1 MTEKYCLDRGI
12 SFPRIE
18 VLPED
23 LKEPCECYL
32 FAEAE
37 DPRSPIVLH
46 FPLVNRTFRTHLA
59 PVCLLA
65 GYCSLGSA
73 LALARLLLV
82 GVERQTAEEKA
93 CGNFVINGPDT
104 PYGMMNFTYEPQEFE
119 RLVALSRYNVLNNVE
134 TGYRDDRSYGKVSEA
149 DPYVTLQLLTA
160 PGMKFRTKTVTN
172 SSHPV
177 WNETFTFLI
186 QRQVKNVLELS
197 VCDKDSVTEDDV
209 CFKVLY
215 DISEVLPGR
224 LLRKTF
230 SPHPQAR
237 ELSCLDVRLDN
248 TGSTAVAADQDK
260 LELELVLKGSYE
272 DTQTSTLGT
281 ASAFRFHYMA
291 AQEAELSGCL
301 RSSKT
306 KGWNSGNS
314 TGHLTVPLM
323 SLAMGKEVTVDIPA
337 TSAPGVKLQLKAESC
352 PKELAVHLGF
362 DLCAKEKAFL
372 SKRKQVVAK
381 ALKQVLR
388 LDRDLQEDEVPVVG
402 IMATGGGARAMTSL
416 YGHLLALQKLGLLDC
431 VTYFSGISGSTW
443 TMAHLYGD
451 PEWSQRD
458 LKGPIRYAR
467 EHLAKSK
474 LEAFS
479 PERLAS
485 YYRELELQAKQGH
498 PTTFVDLWGLVL
510 EFMLHGQVLMPPRQV
525 MDQKLSGQRAALE
538 QGQNPLPLYLSLNV
552 KENNLQT
559 LDFKENSHRKFL
571 HRWPAFWKGG
581 CFNGLMSQPAELT
594 ILGAGAGGGAE
605 WVEFSPYEVGFL
617 KYGAFV
623 PSELFGSEFFMGRL
637 MRRIPESRIC
647 FLEGLGRAP
656 SIWSNIFSLNLLDAW
671 YDFTSTGDSWK
682 QHIKDKIRNL
692 EEPPASSDTSSRSEA
707 LWLQPGT
714 ALAQMF
720 KGILTGRPLC
730 QHSSNFLQG
739 LQLHQDY
746 CAQKDFSTWAD
757 CQLDSSPGQLT
768 PQEPQLCLVDAGYF
782 INTSCPAMF
791 RPGRRL
797 DLILSFDY
805 SLSSPFAV
813 LQETELDCRA
823 RGLPFPRVEPSPED
837 LHQPREC
844 HVFSDPACPDAP
856 VLLHFPLVN
865 ASFKDHS
872 APGVQRSPA
881 ELPAGQVDLA
891 GVTSPYSMFNMTY
904 KEEDFDRL
912 LQLSDYNVCN
922 SQNTILQ
929 ALRTALKHRAPGT
942 RPPGAQT

>member
-1 MTEKYCLDRGI
+1 
-12 SFPRIE
+12 
-18 VLPED
+18 
-23 LKEPCECYL
+23 
-32 FAEAE
+32 
-37 DPRSPIVLH
+37 
-46 FPLVNRTFRTHLA
+46 
-59 PVCLLA
+59 
-65 GYCSLGSA
+65 
-73 LALARLLLV
+73 
-82 GVERQTAEEKA
+82 
-93 CGNFVINGPDT
+93 
-104 PYGMMNFTYEPQEFE
+104 
-119 RLVALSRYNVLNNVE
+119 
-134 TGYRDDRSYGKVSEA
+134 
-149 DPYVTLQLLTA
+149 
-160 PGMKFRTKTVTN
+160 MKFRTKTVTN

-230 SPHPQAR
+230 SPHPQGQEELDMEFLMERMSDCPENLITNNVLVAR

-485 YYRELELQAKQGH
+485 YYRELELRAKQGH

-510 EFMLHGQVLMPPRQV
+510 EFMLHGQV

-552 KENNLQT
+552 KESNLQT
-559 LDFKENSHRKFL
+559 LDFK
-571 HRWPAFWKGG
+571 
-581 CFNGLMSQPAELT
+581 
-594 ILGAGAGGGAE
+594 E

-647 FLEGLGRAP
+647 FLEG
-656 SIWSNIFSLNLLDAW
+656 IWSNIFSLNLLDAW

-837 LHQPREC
+837 LHQPQEC

>member
-1 MTEKYCLDRGI
+1 M
-12 SFPRIE
+12 
-18 VLPED
+18 
-23 LKEPCECYL
+23 
-32 FAEAE
+32 
-37 DPRSPIVLH
+37 
-46 FPLVNRTFRTHLA
+46 
-59 PVCLLA
+59 A
-65 GYCSLGSA
+65 GAGP
-73 LALARLLLV
+73 
-82 GVERQTAEEKA
+82 GVEPKA
-93 CGNFVINGPDT
+93 
-104 PYGMMNFTYEPQEFE
+104 GME
-119 RLVALSRYNVLNNVE
+119 RLTPRGPPGHPHQGEASVCWRLTVRVLE
-134 TGYRDDRSYGKVSEA
+134 ARGLGWADLLSEA
-149 DPYVTLQLLTA
+149 DPYVTLQLPTA

-215 DISEVLPGR
+215 DVSEVLPGR

-230 SPHPQAR
+230 SPHPQGQEELDMEFLMERMSDCPENLITNNVLVAR

-314 TGHLTVPLM
+314 TGHLTVPLT

-337 TSAPGVKLQLKAESC
+337 TNAPGVKLQLKAESC

-381 ALKQVLR
+381 ALKQALQ

-467 EHLAKSK
+467 EHLAKGK

-479 PERLAS
+479 PERVAS
-485 YYRELELQAKQGH
+485 YYWELELRAKQGH

-510 EFMLHGQVLMPPRQV
+510 EFMLHGQV

-559 LDFKENSHRKFL
+559 LDFKE
-571 HRWPAFWKGG
+571 
-581 CFNGLMSQPAELT
+581 
-594 ILGAGAGGGAE
+594 

-623 PSELFGSEFFMGRL
+623 PSELFGSKFFMGRL
-637 MRRIPESRIC
+637 MKRIPESRIC
-647 FLEGLGRAP
+647 FLEG
-656 SIWSNIFSLNLLDAW
+656 IWSNIFSLNLLDAW

-682 QHIKDKIRNL
+682 QHIRDKIRNL

-782 INTSCPAMF
+782 VNTSCPAMF

-813 LQETELDCRA
+813 LQQTELDCRA

-837 LHQPREC
+837 LRQPREC

-922 SQNTILQ
+922 SQDTILQ

>member
-1 MTEKYCLDRGI
+1 GETSACWQLTVR
-12 SFPRIE
+12 
-18 VLPED
+18 VLEALGLGWAD
-23 LKEPCECYL
+23 L
-32 FAEAE
+32 
-37 DPRSPIVLH
+37 
-46 FPLVNRTFRTHLA
+46 
-59 PVCLLA
+59 
-65 GYCSLGSA
+65 
-73 LALARLLLV
+73 
-82 GVERQTAEEKA
+82 
-93 CGNFVINGPDT
+93 
-104 PYGMMNFTYEPQEFE
+104 
-119 RLVALSRYNVLNNVE
+119 LN
-134 TGYRDDRSYGKVSEA
+134 EA
-149 DPYVTLQLLTA
+149 DPYVILQLPTA
-160 PGMKFRTKTVTN
+160 PGTKFKTKTVTN

-186 QRQVKNVLELS
+186 QSQVKNVLELS
-197 VCDKDSVTEDDV
+197 IYDKDAVKKDDA
-209 CFKVLY
+209 CFKGPEELDVEFLMEKTSGCPENLITNNVL
-215 DISEVLPGR
+215 V
-224 LLRKTF
+224 
-230 SPHPQAR
+230 AR
-237 ELSCLDVRLDN
+237 ELSCLDVHLDT
-248 TGSTAVAADQDK
+248 TGSTGEAADQDELE

-272 DTQTSTLGT
+272 DTQTSALGT

-301 RSSKT
+301 R
-306 KGWNSGNS
+306 
-314 TGHLTVPLM
+314 
-323 SLAMGKEVTVDIPA
+323 
-337 TSAPGVKLQLKAESC
+337 APGVKLQLKAESC

-362 DLCAKEKAFL
+362 DLCAEEKAFL
-372 SKRKQVVAK
+372 SRRKQVVAK
-381 ALKQVLR
+381 ALKQALQ

-458 LKGPIRYAR
+458 LKGPIRHAR

-485 YYRELELQAKQGH
+485 YHRELEQRAEQGH

-510 EFMLHGQVLMPPRQV
+510 EFTLHGQGAPNLTLALMPPPQV
-525 MDQKLSGQRAALE
+525 TDQKLSGQRAALE
-538 QGQNPLPLYLSLNV
+538 RGQNPLPLYLSLNV

-559 LDFKENSHRKFL
+559 LDFKE
-571 HRWPAFWKGG
+571 
-581 CFNGLMSQPAELT
+581 
-594 ILGAGAGGGAE
+594 
-605 WVEFSPYEVGFL
+605 WVEFCPCEVGFL

-647 FLEGLGRAP
+647 FLRG
-656 SIWSNIFSLNLLDAW
+656 IWSNIFSLNLLDAW
-671 YDFTSTGDSWK
+671 YDLTSSSDAWK
-682 QHIKDKIRNL
+682 QHIKDTGRNL
-692 EEPPASSDTSSRSEA
+692 GPEA
-707 LWLQPGT
+707 LWFQPGT
-714 ALAQMF
+714 ALAQTL
-720 KGILTGRPLC
+720 KGFLTNRPLY
-730 QHSSNFLQG
+730 QRSSNFLQG

-757 CQLDSSPGQLT
+757 RQVDSSAGQLT

-782 INTSCPAMF
+782 LNTSCPSMF

-805 SLSSPFAV
+805 SLSSPFEV
-813 LQETELDCRA
+813 LQQTEIDCRA
-823 RGLPFPRVEPSPED
+823 RELPFPRVEPSPQD
-837 LHQPREC
+837 RLQPQEC
-844 HVFSDPACPDAP
+844 HLFSDPTCPDAP

-881 ELPAGQVDLA
+881 ELPAGQVDLT

-912 LQLSDYNVCN
+912 LQLSDYNVRN
-922 SQNTILQ
+922 SQGTILQ
-929 ALRTALKHRAPGT
+929 ALRTSLRHRAPGA
-942 RPPGAQT
+942 RPPGPQT